1 MVEAI
6 LSGFRLFFSHR
17 SFRALD
23 TGGVR
28 THFWQEGEEDMYNIW
43 AIFDAYLRSC
53 KVNPIVFTS
62 THLDLPA
69 PTSHYLGFTPQVA
82 EHVYLAPVTT

>member
-1 MVEAI
+1 VD
-6 LSGFRLFFSHR
+6 LDFLFSHR

-43 AIFDAYLRSC
+43 AMFDTYLRSC
-53 KVNPIVFTS
+53 KANTIIFTS

-69 PTSHYLGFTPQVA
+69 PTPQVV